1 MSFPRLASSLLIVAV
16 VSLLLALWFRRRP
29 LHEDAPPPM
38 ETLAEPA
45 PTPAP
50 AVPPPTPGEA
60 QGKLDLAF
68 KGTVAL
74 DLVETPPLTVGDF
87 NSDGSM
93 DLAAAVKPRKGGLA
107 ELNGELPAWLTQDV
121 TVQLDPR
128 NSPPPPI
135 RIEEGQPLLA
145 IVHGIDA
152 AGWRHPE
159 ALQGYLLTKAR
170 GRQMRPMSI
179 AAAAEA
185 SGAQAKN
192 PRLGDVLAEIV
203 DGRPGFLV
211 WTSGQYLWRAL
222 PKGRS
227 LPAL

>member
-1 MSFPRLASSLLIVAV
+1 MSLRSLASSLLIVV
-16 VSLLLALWFRRRP
+16 VVTLLLWWWARARP
-29 LHEDAPPPM
+29 RPEELPPPM
-38 ETLAEPA
+38 ETLAEPS

-50 AVPPPTPGEA
+50 SLPPPTTAEA
-60 QGKLDLAF
+60 QRKLDLAF
-68 KGTVAL
+68 KNTVKL
-74 DLVETPPLTVGDF
+74 DLGATPALTAGDF

-93 DLAAAVKPRKGGLA
+93 DLAAAVRPTRDGLL

-121 TVQLDPR
+121 TLRLDPSR
-128 NSPPPPI
+128 PAPPPV
-135 RIEEGQPLLA
+135 RIQEGQPLLA

-152 AGWRHPE
+152 AGWRHPD
-159 ALQGYLLTKAR
+159 ALQGYLLAKAR
-170 GRQMRPMSI
+170 GRDMRPMSI

-185 SGAQAKN
+185 SGAKARN

-222 PKGRS
+222 PNGRS
-227 LPAL
+227 LPAR